1 MSKPV
6 LRHARLFLSH
16 AGEDNAQALALCDWL
31 RAEGWEDVFLDIQRE
46 RGIAPGEKWELSLRQ
61 AATLCQGVILLLS
74 RSWIASD
81 YCQEEFN
88 LAWELKKQLFG
99 VIIDDLAIKE
109 LPKKLIA
116 TWQVVRLPFSV
127 SDDAKVNFA
136 PEPLARL
143 RHGLIKGGL
152 DPSFFDWPPPGEP
165 DRSPYRGMR
174 PLEPED
180 AGIFFG
186 RDAAVIDALDQ
197 LRELRE
203 GTPPRLFV
211 IIGASGAGKSSF
223 LRAGL
228 FPRLQR
234 DERHFRSLAIIRPE
248 EAAISGPAGFAAA
261 LEAACGTYDKDAR
274 AEIPA
279 ALREGKQALLSLL
292 DRLAKAKNPAL
303 LPDEAS
309 EIAPTIV
316 VPIDQGEELFRH
328 RDNAEADAFMSLC
341 REMLTTT
348 EPRIIVVFT
357 IRSDKY
363 ENLQNAAAF
372 TEIAHSP
379 MSLAPMLSAAYK
391 DVIEGPAARLGAGRT
406 LTIDPAFRDGL
417 LEDIERGGR
426 DVLPLLALTLDELY
440 RKYGCGSGKLTLA
453 NYVEFGG
460 ISGAIERTVERAL
473 DAAADGP
480 IAGDRAAHLNLLREG
495 FIPYLASVDPDTRN
509 PIRRSARI
517 SQIPAPARPLIELL
531 VNYRLLSIDRV
542 KVQEAGKTRFEV
554 KVEPAHEALLRNW
567 QSLTNWLA
575 EDAATLIV
583 LDGVRRAARDW
594 VRGARQPDGLTHLGG
609 RLEEAEKGAQR
620 SDLTGDFAEEREY
633 LTKCRLRQKDM
644 EVGVARERERR
655 RLQLAADR
663 ERILGHLRESHFDQS
678 ERELKN
684 VVEYLAKPDYAD
696 MAGQRS
702 EYETWHSRIRGL
714 AVFYAAS
721 QRVYSLAGEENFSG
735 ASAGCQEALQALGA
749 TDEDGSFGTGWWHRL
764 QADDLS
770 PEQVRGLHQEVYR
783 QLLLCSAFHLVPAIT
798 GLIPKSDRSRRFDP
812 MKLVGFLP
820 VLAISKFIRAGGFGL
835 LPRRMDNPTAL
846 ANLRKSSDA
855 LSEVHRIEVI
865 WGQDLASSDSRAGT
879 QGGPV
884 PHSLSSHLV
893 GRLVAILSEFAAGP
907 PMAPID
913 YSRLLNAPPPV
924 AAGTTPEPVNAADYF
939 FIGLLNFYVSKRT
952 DAFVPKMLSL
962 LHQQFPYLDA
972 NVAYAEGLLRTA
984 ISLEPRHYWPHWVLG
999 RTLLSAKNFSG
1010 AELAFNSAI
1019 AVDQR
1024 YARGYEQRALA
1035 IAGQWESA
1043 RNPALRR
1050 RSLADSDEAMRL
1062 ADGDPSIFWPRGE
1075 LRQLLGETAEALDAY
1090 ARWLEYE
1097 ENLAALIA
1105 RVTGVDRLHAL
1116 SRTLLRKKFT
1126 STPQIRALAGAVLGW
1141 VYITRGDRGHALEA
1155 AQEALGIEPQQAHAL
1170 VAKGVAL
1177 SADGKAMEAVAALT
1191 QAVKHD
1197 AGNYRAVLE
1206 LAKAYEKVDARDEA
1220 ITAWRRLRD
1229 MDSKDAT
1236 PRCPS
1241 WMQREAAIHV
1251 PADARTVHAQ

>member
-1 MSKPV
+1 M
-6 LRHARLFLSH
+6 SH
-16 AGEDNAQALALCDWL
+16 AGEDNAQALALSDWL
-31 RAEGWEDVFLDIQRE
+31 RAEGWEDVFLDIHRE

-74 RSWIASD
+74 RSWITSD

-99 VIIDDLAIKE
+99 VIIEDLAIE
-109 LPKKLIA
+109 VLPKKLIE
-116 TWQVVRLPFSV
+116 TWQVLRLPFSV
-127 SDDAKVNFA
+127 SDDAKVGFA

-143 RHGLIKGGL
+143 RNGLIKGGL
-152 DPSFFDWPPPGEP
+152 DPSFFDWPPPGDP

-186 RDAAVIDALDQ
+186 RDAAVINALDQ
-197 LRELRE
+197 LRGLRE

-234 DERHFRSLAIIRPE
+234 DDRHFRPLAIIRPE
-248 EAAISGPAGFAAA
+248 EAAISGPAGFAPA
-261 LEAACGTYDKDAR
+261 LEAACRTYDKDAQ

-309 EIAPTIV
+309 EIAPTII

-328 RDNAEADAFMSLC
+328 RDNAEANAFMALC
-341 REMLTTT
+341 REMLVST
-348 EPRIIVVFT
+348 EPRIIIVFA
-357 IRSDKY
+357 IRSDNY
-363 ENLQNAAAF
+363 EYLQNAASF
-372 TEIAHSP
+372 SGIAHSP
-379 MSLAPMLSAAYK
+379 MSLSPMLSAAYK

-406 LTIDPAFRDGL
+406 LMIDPAFRDRL

-440 RKYGCGSGKLTLA
+440 RTYGLGSGRLTLS
-453 NYVEFGG
+453 NYVDFGG
-460 ISGAIERTVERAL
+460 VSGAIERTVERAL
-473 DAAADGP
+473 DAAADGALP
-480 IAGDRAAHLNLLREG
+480 GDRAAHLKLLREG
-495 FIPYLASVDPDTRN
+495 FIPYLASVDPETRN
-509 PIRRSARI
+509 PVRRSARI
-517 SQIPAPARPLIELL
+517 SQIPASAHPLIELL
-531 VNYRLLSIDRV
+531 VDHRLLSTDRV
-542 KVQEAGKTRFEV
+542 EVRETGQTRFEV

-609 RLEEAEKGAQR
+609 RLEEAEKAAQR
-620 SDLTGDFAEEREY
+620 SDLTGEFAQELEY
-633 LTKCRLRQKDM
+633 LSKCRLRQKEIED
-644 EVGVARERERR
+644 EAERERERR
-655 RLQLAADR
+655 RLQLATDR
-663 ERILGHLRESHFDQS
+663 ERIFGHMRESHFDQS
-678 ERELKN
+678 EQELKHL
-684 VVEYLAKPDYAD
+684 VEYLAKPDYAD
-696 MAGQRS
+696 MASQRS

-714 AVFYAAS
+714 AVFYRAS
-721 QRVYSLAGEENFSG
+721 QRVYSLAGEEDFSG
-735 ASAGCQEALQALGA
+735 ASASCQEALQALGVIY
-749 TDEDGSFGTGWWHRL
+749 EDGSFGPGWWHRL

-770 PEQVRGLHQEVYR
+770 SEQVRDLHQEIYR
-783 QLLLCSAFHLVPAIT
+783 QLLLCSAFRLVPAII
-798 GLIPKSDRSRRFDP
+798 GLIPKSDRPRRFDP
-812 MKLVGFLP
+812 VKLAGLLP
-820 VLAISKFIRAGGFGL
+820 VFAISKFVRAGGFGL
-835 LPRRMDNPTAL
+835 LPGRMDKPAAL
-846 ANLRKSSDA
+846 ADLRKSSDA
-855 LSEVHRIEVI
+855 LSEVHRIEDI
-865 WGQDLASSDSRAGT
+865 WGQVLVSSDSRD
-879 QGGPV
+879 GPKERLV
-884 PHSLSSHLV
+884 RHSLTSHFV

-907 PMAPID
+907 PMTPID

-924 AAGTTPEPVNAADYF
+924 TTGTTPEPVNAADYF
-939 FIGLLNFYVSKRT
+939 FIGLLNFYVSKRN
-952 DAFVPKMLSL
+952 DAFVPKILSL

-972 NVAYAEGLLRTA
+972 NMAYAEGLLRTA

-999 RTLLSAKNFSG
+999 RTLLSVKNFSG

-1019 AVDQR
+1019 AVDPR

-1035 IAGQWESA
+1035 IGGQWESA
-1043 RNPALRR
+1043 RNPVLRR
-1050 RSLADSDEAMRL
+1050 RSLTDSDEAMRL

-1075 LRQLLGETAEALDAY
+1075 LRQLFGETAEALDAY

-1097 ENLAALIA
+1097 ENLTALIA
-1105 RVTGVDRLHAL
+1105 RGTGVDRLDAL
-1116 SRTLLRKKFT
+1116 SRKLLRKT
-1126 STPQIRALAGAVLGW
+1126 SSTPEIRALAGAVRGW
-1141 VYITRGDRGHALEA
+1141 VYITRGDHREALEA
-1155 AQEALGIEPQQAHAL
+1155 TREALGDDAQQAHAL
-1170 VAKGVAL
+1170 LAMGVAL
-1177 SADGKAMEAVAALT
+1177 SATGKAKEATATLT
-1191 QAVKHD
+1191 LAVKHD
-1197 AGNYRAVLE
+1197 ACNYRAVLE
-1206 LAKAYEKVDARDEA
+1206 LAKAYEKVDARPEA
-1220 ITAWRRLRD
+1220 IAAWRRLRE

-1241 WMQREAAIHV
+1241 WMQREAATHV
-1251 PADARTVHAQ
+1251 PADARTVHGQ

>member
-1 MSKPV
+1 M
-6 LRHARLFLSH
+6 
-16 AGEDNAQALALCDWL
+16 CDWL
-31 RAEGWEDVFLDIQRE
+31 RAEGWEDVFLDIHRE
-46 RGIAPGEKWELSLRQ
+46 LGIAPGEEWESSLRQ

-74 RSWIASD
+74 HSWIASD

-127 SDDAKVNFA
+127 SDDAKVSFA

-143 RHGLIKGGL
+143 RHGLVKGGL
-152 DPSFFDWPPPGEP
+152 DPSFFDWPPPGDL
-165 DRSPYRGMR
+165 DRSPYRGMQ
-174 PLEPED
+174 PLERED

-186 RDAAVIDALDQ
+186 RDAAVDEALVQ
-197 LRELRE
+197 LRKLRE
-203 GTPPRLFV
+203 SAPPRLFV

-234 DERHFRSLAIIRPE
+234 DDRHFRPLAIIRPE
-248 EAAISGPAGFAAA
+248 KAAISGPAGFAAA
-261 LEAACGTYDKDAR
+261 LEAACRTYDRDAQ

-279 ALREGKQALLSLL
+279 ALREGNQTLLSLL
-292 DRLAKAKNPAL
+292 GRLAKAKNPAL
-303 LPDEAS
+303 LPDEAP

-316 VPIDQGEELFRH
+316 VPIDQGEELFQRH
-328 RDNAEADAFMSLC
+328 DNAEADVFMSLC
-341 REMLTTT
+341 REMLMCA
-348 EPRIIVVFT
+348 EPQIIVVFT
-357 IRSDKY
+357 IRSDNY
-363 ENLQNAAAF
+363 ENLQQAAAF
-372 TEIAHSP
+372 SGIAHSP
-379 MSLAPMLSAAYK
+379 MSLSPMLRAAYK

-406 LTIDPAFRDGL
+406 LTIDPAFRDRL

-426 DVLPLLALTLDELY
+426 DVLPLLALTLEELY
-440 RKYGCGSGKLTLA
+440 CKFGRGTGKLTLA
-453 NYVEFGG
+453 DYREFEG
-460 ISGAIERTVERAL
+460 ISGAIERTVQRAL
-473 DAAADGP
+473 DAAAEG
-480 IAGDRAAHLNLLREG
+480 AVEGNRADHLNRLREG
-495 FIPYLASVDPDTRN
+495 FIPYLASVDPDTLS

-531 VNYRLLSIDRV
+531 VNHRLLSTDRV
-542 KVQEAGKTRFEV
+542 AVQEAGKTRFEV

-567 QSLTNWLA
+567 RSLTNWLA
-575 EDAATLIV
+575 EDAATLIM
-583 LDGVRRAARDW
+583 LEGVRRAAREW
-594 VRGARQPDGLTHLGG
+594 IQGARHPDGLTHLRG
-609 RLEEAEKGAQR
+609 RLEEAEKAAQR
-620 SDLTGDFAEEREY
+620 SDLTGDFAQESEY
-633 LTKCRLRQKDM
+633 LTQCRLHQKEMDD
-644 EVGVARERERR
+644 VAERERERR

-684 VVEYLAKPDYAD
+684 VVEYLSKPAYAD
-696 MAGQRS
+696 MAGLRS

-714 AVFYAAS
+714 AVFYAVS
-721 QRVYSLAGEENFSG
+721 QRVYSLAGEENFSS
-735 ASAGCQEALQALGA
+735 ASASCQEALQALGA
-749 TDEDGSFGTGWWHRL
+749 TDEDGGFKTGWWGRL

-770 PEQVRGLHQEVYR
+770 PEQLRDLHQEIYR

-798 GLIPKSDRSRRFDP
+798 GLIPKSGRSRRFDP
-812 MKLVGFLP
+812 IKLVGFLP
-820 VLAISKFIRAGGFGL
+820 VFAISKFIRAGGFGL
-835 LPRRMDNPTAL
+835 LPRRMDNPAAL
-846 ANLRKSSDA
+846 ANLRKSSNA
-855 LSEVHRIEVI
+855 LSEVHRIEEI
-865 WGQDLASSDSRAGT
+865 WGQDLASSDSQAGLRK
-879 QGGPV
+879 GPV
-884 PHSLSSHLV
+884 RHSLSSHLV

-907 PMAPID
+907 PTAPIN
-913 YSRLLNAPPPV
+913 YSRLLDAPPPV

-952 DAFVPKMLSL
+952 DAFVPKILSL
-962 LHQQFPYLDA
+962 LHQQFPYLAA
-972 NVAYAEGLLRTA
+972 NLAYAEGLLRTA
-984 ISLEPRHYWPHWVLG
+984 VSLEPRHYWPHWVLG
-999 RTLLSAKNFSG
+999 RTLLTAENFSG

-1035 IAGQWESA
+1035 IVGQWESA
-1043 RNPALRR
+1043 RSPALHRR
-1050 RSLADSDEAMRL
+1050 ALADSDEAMRL
-1062 ADGDPSIFWPRGE
+1062 ANGDPSVFWPRGE
-1075 LRQLLGETAEALDAY
+1075 LQQSLGETAEALDAF

-1116 SRTLLRKKFT
+1116 SRTLLRKRFT

-1141 VYITRGDRGHALEA
+1141 VYITRGDQGRALEA
-1155 AQEALGIEPQQAHAL
+1155 AQEALGIEPRQAHAL

-1177 SADGKAMEAVAALT
+1177 SAEGEVKEAVAALT
-1191 QAVKHD
+1191 EAVKLD
-1197 AGNYRAVLE
+1197 AGNYRAVFE

-1220 ITAWRRLRD
+1220 IMAWRRLRD
-1229 MDSKDAT
+1229 MDSEGST

-1241 WMQREAAIHV
+1241 WMQREAAIRV